1 MGALTLSLWGVFGL
15 FLLTFSILEINA
27 GFVMSTY
34 KVKTSG
40 ILAPAHDKHQE
51 IRCGMRCNLDDSC
64 QGYMMSSSEQDPCSF
79 IYENSVDVEVGS
91 NEAYYKLEAASQGE
105 LTESF
110 P

>member
-27 GFVMSTY
+27 GFVMSMY
-34 KVKTSG
+34 EVKKSG
-40 ILAPAHDKHQE
+40 ILAPTHDKHQE

-64 QGYMMSSSEQDPCSF
+64 QGYMVSSDQQDPCSL

-91 NEAYYKLEAASQGE
+91 NEAYYKLKAASQGE
-105 LTESF
+105 LPQLF